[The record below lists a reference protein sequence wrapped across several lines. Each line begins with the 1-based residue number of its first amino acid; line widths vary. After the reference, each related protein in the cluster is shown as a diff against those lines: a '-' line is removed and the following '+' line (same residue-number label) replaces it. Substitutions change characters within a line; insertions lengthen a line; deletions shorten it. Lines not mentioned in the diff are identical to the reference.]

1 MMATIK
7 SKLED
12 ICNSLKPG
20 ISECIIYGGSLP
32 ISAFCGLGT
41 YIATKNLYYTAIAT
55 AAPQTFEYILF
66 RAMEFGVFGKNVR
79 NKAKNSKEI

>member
-1 MMATIK
+1 MMVTIK

-20 ISECIIYGGSLP
+20 ISECIIYGGSFP
-32 ISAFCGLGT
+32 ISAFFGIGT
-41 YIATKNLYYTAIAT
+41 YIATKNPYFTAIAT
-55 AAPQTFEYILF
+55 VAPQTFEYILF

-79 NKAKNSKEI
+79 NKVKNYKEI